1 MEFKAKI
8 LVVENDRETLQLL
21 EETLGRMGSELHCLE
36 SSRSAAELINQAK
49 FDAFFVDLEL
59 PEMDGCELAERIRWS
74 KSNSRCPIVM
84 ITNNSTPAAL
94 RRCFRAGVNFFLEKP
109 VTPQQ
114 LETLLNATR
123 GIMAQERRRYQRAPV
138 RVPVHCQWE
147 IQTMPQGVTGE
158 SIDVSASGMRIRL
171 GLTPS
176 PGGVIQ
182 VQFKLPGDPRPYNLT
197 TRLARIGPGQEL
209 ALTFVGLPQEQRQR
223 LMDFA
228 AKGLAEATKTDLT
241 STLR

>member
-1 MEFKAKI
+1 MDFKAKI
-8 LVVENDRETLQLL
+8 LVVEKHQETLRLL
-21 EETLGRMGSELHCLE
+21 EETLGRMGAELHCLD

-49 FDAFFVDLEL
+49 FDAFFLDLDL

-74 KSNSRCPIVM
+74 RSNSRCPIVM
-84 ITNNSTPAAL
+84 ITDNPAPAAL

-138 RVPVHCQWE
+138 RVPVHCRWE
-147 IQTMPQGVTGE
+147 IQSLPQVVTGE
-158 SIDVSASGMRIRL
+158 SLDVSASGMRLQL

-182 VQFKLPGDPRPYNLT
+182 IHFRLPGDPHPYNVT
-197 TRLARIGPGQEL
+197 ARLARIGPGQEF
-209 ALTFVGLPQEQRQR
+209 ALTFVGLTREQRQR
-223 LMDFA
+223 LMDFSG
-228 AKGLAEATKTDLT
+228 KVLPDGRKTPLA